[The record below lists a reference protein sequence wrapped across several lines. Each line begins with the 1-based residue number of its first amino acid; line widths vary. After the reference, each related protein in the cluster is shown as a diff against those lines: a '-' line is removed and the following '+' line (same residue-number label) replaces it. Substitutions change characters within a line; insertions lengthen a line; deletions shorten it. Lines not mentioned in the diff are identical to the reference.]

1 MGLRQRM
8 KHDKKLQVDFMKMIL
23 VQQEIDLAVNRLSL
37 GALLSYTHDGDLYVP
52 RGLNLYVPTCNLTV
66 TGKLRL
72 KGKIVAWI
80 PWDERKYPR

>member
-8 KHDKKLQVDFMKMIL
+8 KHDKKLQEDFLKLIL

-37 GALLSYTHDGDLYVP
+37 GALLNYTHDGDLYVP
-52 RGLNLYVPTCNLTV
+52 RGLNLYVPACHLTV